1 MSRCVTALFVALIA
15 SCWLG
20 IGCAAK
26 PAQINDAK
34 DKQLLAAFLKQ
45 VADVPN
51 RITAEYCKKAADTDA
66 DESETYTWL
75 VTPYVHTTLAAYELT
90 GDPTYLDE
98 FVGLFENERSALTT
112 GPDGFLGWY
121 GIPDPNDGD
130 PNDPTH
136 RTDAVISSFRT
147 VEMICDFV
155 TLIDRDPALRK
166 KYAAQRKAYL
176 DLAEN
181 HLVKKHTVRGDY
193 VDLGRGGAVY
203 RSVAHGMNA
212 RQTRL
217 TMPHNKNS
225 IIMHGLLALYRV
237 TGNDEYMRKAIELGV
252 RYKHSLTL
260 KNGHYEWNYWDPAG
274 AWDVRKQAPTE
285 GRHGA
290 QHETTVLRE
299 WKHWIGPEH
308 RGGYYSSTLSQAIAL
323 YDYGLVFDKT
333 DVDRFLRT
341 QLEMCWNG
349 SMTDPKWA
357 RVDGTT
363 PAQYTQ
369 GEYICDALAPFSDKV
384 AEFLYTGARQDQ
396 LLRESGDD
404 WSGGPIASGWLE
416 GKLIEL
422 PAAKGGKQVY
432 LDYGKRFLAKKA
444 NRDFLKALAFQVT
457 PPGYTAPE
465 VPSQMK
471 DMPQEPGAE

>member
-15 SCWLG
+15 GCWLNA
-20 IGCAAK
+20 GCAAR
-26 PAQINDAK
+26 PIQINDPK

-51 RITAEYCKKAADTDA
+51 RITAEYCKKAAETDA
-66 DESETYTWL
+66 DGSETYTWL
-75 VTPYVHTTLAAYELT
+75 VTPYAHTPLTAYELT
-90 GDPTYLDE
+90 GDAKYLDM
-98 FVGLFENERSALTT
+98 FVRVFENERSALTKR
-112 GPDGFLGWY
+112 PDAFLGWY
-121 GIPDPNDGD
+121 GKPDPNDLD
-130 PNDPTH
+130 PSDPT
-136 RTDAVISSFRT
+136 RRSDAVISSFRT

-155 TLIDRDPALRK
+155 TLIDRDPALRR
-166 KYAAQRKAYL
+166 KYAVQRKEYL

-181 HLVKKHTVRGDY
+181 HLVKKHTMRGDY
-193 VDLGRGGAVY
+193 VDLGSGGAVY
-203 RSVAHGMNA
+203 RSVARGMNA
-212 RQTRL
+212 RQARL

-237 TGNDEYMRKAIELGV
+237 TADDEYIRKAVELGV

-274 AWDVRKQAPTE
+274 TWDVRTDDPGK
-285 GRHGA
+285 
-290 QHETTVLRE
+290 

-323 YDYGLVFDKT
+323 YDYGLVFDRT
-333 DVDRFLRT
+333 DMDRFLRT

-363 PAQYTQ
+363 PEKYTQ
-369 GEYICDALAPFSDKV
+369 GEYICDGLAPFSDKV

-404 WSGGPIASGWLE
+404 WSGGPVAAGWLE

-422 PAAKGGKQVY
+422 PAAKGGKQVDI
-432 LDYGKRFLAKKA
+432 DYGKRFLAKKA
-444 NRDFLKALAFQVT
+444 NRDWLKALAFEVT
-457 PPGYTAPE
+457 APGYTAPE
-465 VPSQMK
+465 VPGQMK
-471 DMPQEPGAE
+471 DMPREPGATEGRRD